1 MQKFIRLMAVMAFAL
16 CVGIAHAQV
25 APNQYT
31 VAITSGA
38 TVATWECPV
47 QQYGALLSVQS
58 LGLTNSQTLAVAHIS
73 TYATGK
79 AYTNTV
85 ETALAAATLSV
96 YPQAY
101 MPVGL
106 TYTAPMISSYVRTND
121 VVQSTTNTITFTA
134 STSPVK
140 PVWLIPGDKLL
151 LTISAVNTGD
161 AYVVLKTSIYKD

>member
-101 MPVGL
+101 IP
-106 TYTAPMISSYVRTND
+106 P
-121 VVQSTTNTITFTA
+121 QSVCTNTTTGTVITT
-134 STSPVK
+134 TPVK

-151 LTISAVNTGD
+151 LTISAAQNAAAD
-161 AYVVLKTSIYKD
+161 VVLKTSIYKP

>member
-1 MQKFIRLMAVMAFAL
+1 MQKFIRFMAVMAIAL

-25 APNQYT
+25 APNQYA

-47 QQYGALLSVQS
+47 QQYGVLLSVQS

-101 MPVGL
+101 MPRNETEARLRG
-106 TYTAPMISSYVRTND
+106 IE
-121 VVQSTTNTITFTA
+121 
-134 STSPVK
+134 
-140 PVWLIPGDKLL
+140 DKLDIIL
-151 LTISAVNTGD
+151 GLIQRNGGQR
-161 AYVVLKTSIYKD
+161 